1 MVLDDIEWYWMIL
14 YGIGIIFNGIRW
26 TCRVLYGI
34 VWHCKI
40 FNGDND
46 DDNADDDDE
55 EDDDDDDEVDGQDV
69 GGRVQ

>member
-40 FNGDND
+40 FNADDND
-46 DDNADDDDE
+46 
-55 EDDDDDDEVDGQDV
+55 DDDDDDEVDGQDV